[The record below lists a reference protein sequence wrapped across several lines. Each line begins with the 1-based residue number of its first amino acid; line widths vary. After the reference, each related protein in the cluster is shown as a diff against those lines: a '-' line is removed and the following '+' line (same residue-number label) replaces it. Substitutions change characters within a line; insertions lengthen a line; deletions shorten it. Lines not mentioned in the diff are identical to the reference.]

1 MNHYFQLSV
10 TRRLFSRDG
19 FCESSISKHQ
29 ANNWWSLQKY
39 YLCFYFWFTITSAQS
54 LSLPL
59 DSVLQPNFFIQ
70 HSPTLV
76 PNCSSGSGI
85 NFGNYVNCQLC
96 QLFEELNSH
105 WEIFYRVTASQS
117 FYNFSSQWSW
127 AGWALLHWQNIW
139 NDAAW
144 RWVNNIFGHLIIF
157 FPHPGYGL
165 TSEYC
170 VDLVQDRA
178 VNRPSRSLDIA

>member
-1 MNHYFQLSV
+1 MKLAKILS
-10 TRRLFSRDG
+10 
-19 FCESSISKHQ
+19 
-29 ANNWWSLQKY
+29 N
-39 YLCFYFWFTITSAQS
+39 LCFYFWFTITSAQS
-54 LSLPL
+54 LSLPP

-70 HSPTLV
+70 HSPSLV

-139 NDAAW
+139 NDAPW
-144 RWVNNIFGHLIIF
+144 RCVHNIFGHLIIF
-157 FPHPGYGL
+157 FPRTQATDWPL
-165 TSEYC
+165 STVWTWCRIELST
-170 VDLVQDRA
+170 
-178 VNRPSRSLDIA
+178 NSR

>member
-1 MNHYFQLSV
+1 MKLAKILSN
-10 TRRLFSRDG
+10 
-19 FCESSISKHQ
+19 I
-29 ANNWWSLQKY
+29 
-39 YLCFYFWFTITSAQS
+39 CFYFWFTITSAQS

-59 DSVLQPNFFIQ
+59 DSILQPNFFIQ
-70 HSPTLV
+70 HSPSLV
-76 PNCSSGSGI
+76 PNCSAGSGI

-139 NDAAW
+139 NDAPW
-144 RWVNNIFGHLIIF
+144 RCVHNNIFGHLIIF
-157 FPHPGYGL
+157 FPRTQATDWPQSTVWTWCRMTG
-165 TSEYC
+165 TSSLSWLSS
-170 VDLVQDRA
+170 VSP
-178 VNRPSRSLDIA
+178 PSAPPAARRRGTK